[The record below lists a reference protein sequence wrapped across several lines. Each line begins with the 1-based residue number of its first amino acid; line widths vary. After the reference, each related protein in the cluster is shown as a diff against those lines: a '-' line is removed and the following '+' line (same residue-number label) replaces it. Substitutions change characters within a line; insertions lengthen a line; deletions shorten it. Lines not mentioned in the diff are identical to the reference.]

1 MNTPRLAYILGALA
15 VGLLIWWGVATAMD
29 AYHQHQG
36 AAQEQVSHQ
45 QDQEAQSHANIAQQ
59 IPDHAADL
67 AAAQAD
73 VDRARAEVAR
83 LRKILASKPSVP
95 VSDPVNPNPPLAPS
109 VAPDHRDETIA
120 ALDVLV
126 RAQDSQI
133 AGLKLALTD
142 EQKRSSEWRAA
153 YQHEQQ
159 ARLAQEAATNA
170 WKASIKESRWRGRI
184 EGFALGTALGYV
196 GGKL

>member
-1 MNTPRLAYILGALA
+1 MKKAAYALA
-15 VGLLIWWGVATAMD
+15 AALLIGWGLVSGLD
-29 AYHQHQG
+29 AYHKHQG
-36 AAQEQVSHQ
+36 AHQEQWSHQ
-45 QDQEAQSHANIAQQ
+45 QDQEAQSHANSAQQ
-59 IPDHAADL
+59 IQDHAADL

-83 LRKILASKPSVP
+83 LRKILAAKPSVP
-95 VSDPVNPNPPLAPS
+95 VSDPADPNPPIVPA

-126 RAQDSQI
+126 RAQDAQI

-142 EQKRSSEWRAA
+142 EQRRSGEWQAA

-170 WKASIKESRWRGRI
+170 WKQSVKESRGRGRI
-184 EGFALGTALGYV
+184 EGFVAGIAMGYA